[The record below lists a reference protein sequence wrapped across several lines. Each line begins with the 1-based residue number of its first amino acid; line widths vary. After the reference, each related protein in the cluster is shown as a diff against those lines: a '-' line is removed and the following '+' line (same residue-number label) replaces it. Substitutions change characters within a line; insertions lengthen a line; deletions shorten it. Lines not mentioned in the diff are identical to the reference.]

1 MQGHESPR
9 KITVCNGHLLLLSC
23 LVITCLNSPF
33 RKGVPKDRATHGN
46 PLFILFAQAFL
57 RVCMHMCTRARVHR
71 HTHTHTLWTPKE
83 NMALLLLFISIKSTI
98 KIYPSISDILPIK
111 ILYTSL
117 CNVLV
122 SFLTSQEYFKRKVIV
137 IIVWN
142 SNFLLF
148 QPYLSYSEPLLGY
161 RPK

>member
-71 HTHTHTLWTPKE
+71 HRHTHTHFEPQRKIWLYCCYSF
-83 NMALLLLFISIKSTI
+83 LLRVQSKFIQVFQTFFQLRFC
-98 KIYPSISDILPIK
+98 ILPSVMY
-111 ILYTSL
+111 L
-117 CNVLV
+117 
-122 SFLTSQEYFKRKVIV
+122 FLS
-137 IIVWN
+137 
-142 SNFLLF
+142 
-148 QPYLSYSEPLLGY
+148 
-161 RPK
+161 